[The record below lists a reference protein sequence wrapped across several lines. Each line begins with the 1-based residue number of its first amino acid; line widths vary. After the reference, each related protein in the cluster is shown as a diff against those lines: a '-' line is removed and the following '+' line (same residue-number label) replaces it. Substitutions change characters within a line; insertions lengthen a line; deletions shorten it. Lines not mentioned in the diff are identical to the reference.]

1 MVHLIV
7 VVVFVISYLNMLFFK
22 ECLVTLYGEDN
33 NPVHT
38 CDKNLP
44 GNSQDSKQLV
54 EKTWYRVIDDSL
66 VVGVKTTSSLDL

>member
-1 MVHLIV
+1 
-7 VVVFVISYLNMLFFK
+7 MLFFK
-22 ECLVTLYGEDN
+22 ECLVTLCGEEK

-38 CDKNLP
+38 CDKNLS

-66 VVGVKTTSSLDL
+66 VVGVKTTSSLKL